1 MKVENL
7 ELEYRKIL
15 KKIFERLSIK
25 KLVGKIKTKKRKAEN
40 IVV

>member
-25 KLVGKIKTKKRKAEN
+25 KTGRRNQNKKRERRK
-40 IVV
+40 I